1 MNKFEFKDAE
11 WEVTRFLN
19 VPISTGIL
27 SNKTADRLQHIHIYG
42 NRYAECGTYIFG

>member
-27 SNKTADRLQHIHIYG
+27 SNKTEEDLGDYDEYDLG
-42 NRYAECGTYIFG
+42 GGDGGDY